1 MPTSRN
7 ITALSK
13 SLWSILLK
21 TIYQQFSAAS
31 LNSVDYDK
39 WFKEGQYSLDGSPQ
53 WGVAGSTYKV
63 KPEMHGDTIHNQIFS
78 VLSWVSGLLLK
89 YLTTWLPAE
98 GFFSISTKEMLFTS
112 IYFTL
117 RQILAAH
124 LSENFTLNTL
134 AQFSGSWIKCRS
146 GELTGYYCPG
156 NSSKAGV
163 RMSCTKDVQHK
174 Q

>member
-1 MPTSRN
+1 MINDLRKGN
-7 ITALSK
+7 IHWMARHSEELPDPHTK
-13 SLWSILLK
+13 SNPK
-21 TIYQQFSAAS
+21 CMVTPFT
-31 LNSVDYDK
+31 K
-39 WFKEGQYSLDGSPQ
+39 
-53 WGVAGSTYKV
+53 
-63 KPEMHGDTIHNQIFS
+63 QIFS
-78 VLSWVSGLLLK
+78 VLIWVSGLLLK
-89 YLTTWLPAE
+89 YLTTRLPAE

-134 AQFSGSWIKCRS
+134 AQFPGSWIKCRS

-174 Q
+174 QYIQSNDDNVIRDEWSREPVKSGLFSIDFRY